1 MNFDFVLSDETK
13 NSYDSIV
20 KTDGIDTTSFEK
32 NPIMLYMH
40 ERKHVVGRWE
50 NIRKENGKL
59 IATAIF
65 DDTTE
70 LARTVKAQVEKGF
83 LRAASI
89 GCEAIEEKQLK
100 DGTIVFTKT
109 ILKEA
114 SIVDLPANA
123 NAIRLQN
130 KDNKKSLVLAANMVH
145 PGNLD
150 EEVDF
155 RKELIELLEIDENAT
170 DAQILDELKS
180 VFYLLKVGESP
191 VDDAVKDGYISEN
204 DRENYCKM
212 ARIDSDLFQRFINSR
227 KAERETET
235 KKAVSLAVS
244 DGRVKSYQRDLFE
257 QIGVKMGLETLSK
270 LLSYFSKSV
279 RVMEVL
285 DGGDRSNWTLSDYR
299 KYRPN
304 DLKENPALFYKLLAQ
319 ENETPERITK
329 ENVLD
334 YWRKYRAEELKDNPQ
349 LYNQL
354 IKQYGTK

>member
-13 NSYDSIV
+13 NCYGIII
-20 KTDGIDTTSFEK
+20 KTDGIDTTTFEK

-50 NIRKENGKL
+50 NIRKQNGKL
-59 IATAIF
+59 IATAVF

-70 LARTVKAQVEKGF
+70 LSRTVKNQVEKGF

-89 GCEAIEEKQLK
+89 GGDCIECEEQK
-100 DGTIVFTKT
+100 DGTLIYTKIV
-109 ILKEA
+109 LQEA
-114 SIVDLPANA
+114 SIVDLPANT

-130 KDNKKSLVLAANMVH
+130 NGNKKSFVLCGMVH
-145 PGNLD
+145 PGNL
-150 EEVDF
+150 EEKVNF
-155 RKELIELLEIDENAT
+155 RNELIELLGLDENAT
-170 DAQILDELKS
+170 DQQILDELKS
-180 VFYLLKVGESP
+180 VLYLLKVENPP
-191 VDDAVKDGYISEN
+191 VDDAIKDGYISEN
-204 DRENYCKM
+204 DRDNYSKM
-212 ARIDSDLFQRFINSR
+212 ARFDLDLFKKIINS
-227 KAERETET
+227 KKEERETEA
-235 KKAVSLAVS
+235 KKAVSLAVT
-244 DGRVKSYQRDLFE
+244 DGRVKCYQRDLFE

-270 LLSYFSKSV
+270 LLSYFSRTV
-279 RVMEVL
+279 RVSEFL

-304 DLKENPALFYKLLAQ
+304 DLKENPALFYRLLAI

-334 YWRKYRAEELKDNPQ
+334 YWRKYRAEELKNNPQ

>member
-1 MNFDFVLSDETK
+1 MNYDFILSDETK
-13 NSYDSIV
+13 NCYNCIV
-20 KTDGIDTTSFEK
+20 KTDGIDTTAFEK
-32 NPIMLYMH
+32 NPVMLYMH
-40 ERKHVVGRWE
+40 ERTHVVGKWE
-50 NIRKENGKL
+50 NIRKDGGKL
-59 IATAIF
+59 IATAVF
-65 DDTTE
+65 DDSTE
-70 LARTVKAQVEKGF
+70 LSRTVKAQVEKGF

-89 GCEAIEEKQLK
+89 GFDIVEEKNGK
-100 DGTIVFTKT
+100 DGVVIFTKT

-114 SIVDLPANA
+114 SIVDIPGNQNA
-123 NAIRLQN
+123 VKLTY
-130 KDNKKSLVLAANMVH
+130 KGSMKSMILAAMVH
-145 PGNLD
+145 PANL
-150 EEVDF
+150 EEKINF
-155 RKELIELLEIDENAT
+155 REELIELLELDEKAT
-170 DAQILDELKS
+170 DEQILQELKT
-180 VFYLLKVGESP
+180 VLYLLKTGSEKIE
-191 VDDAVKDGYISEN
+191 DAVKDGYISEN

-212 ARIDSDLFQRFINSR
+212 ARIDSDLFKNIINSK
-227 KAERETET
+227 KAERETEA